1 MTAAPAAVAE
11 ASSRTAAVVVDSKTV
26 DIRRRRRRRMT
37 EMNSCP
43 VSAAA
48 AAGPAGPDRDRACSS
63 WPLALRDAELS
74 SSLSIRYMSR
84 RRGAQAGAILLHDM
98 ALSRSYLVPLCSF
111 ELPLPVS
118 RACVRRLDS
127 SDRVGLRFATR
138 FRSISWPRVSSTLN
152 VVGFRA

>member
-1 MTAAPAAVAE
+1 MTAAPAAVAG
-11 ASSRTAAVVVDSKTV
+11 AWSRTAAVVVDSKTV

-63 WPLALRDAELS
+63 WPLALRDAEWS

-84 RRGAQAGAILLHDM
+84 RRGAQAGAILLHGM
-98 ALSRSYLVPLCSF
+98 ALSLLLGSSLL
-111 ELPLPVS
+111 L
-118 RACVRRLDS
+118 RAPAPGFSCVRASPRFVGPCRLAIRDS
-127 SDRVGLRFATR
+127 
-138 FRSISWPRVSSTLN
+138 VSFDLLASCL
-152 VVGFRA
+152 VDF